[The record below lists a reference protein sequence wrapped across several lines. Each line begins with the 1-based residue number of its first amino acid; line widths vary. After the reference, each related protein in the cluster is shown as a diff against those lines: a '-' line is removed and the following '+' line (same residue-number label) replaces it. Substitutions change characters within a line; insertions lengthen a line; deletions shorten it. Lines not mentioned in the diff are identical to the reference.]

1 MPMHDAL
8 PATSPTRGDGMIYKK
23 RTRDPKTG
31 AIREAK
37 FFTMQLYLPALRRH
51 RKRSTGTADEALAR
65 KRLARWHA
73 EVLGGSYLP
82 DADRT
87 TFDQLAAMLLDDYRA
102 NRRRS
107 LPRLEHAL
115 AHLAPVFGGARA
127 RAITRDRVVAYTR
140 QRREQDGA
148 AAATVNREL
157 AALKRIFRL
166 GEISSKVGRRPHI
179 PMLDERNVRQGFFE
193 RPAFEAILRHLPEDL
208 QSVVTVAYLTGWRL
222 ASELLTRQW
231 RHVDFTAG
239 WLRLDPG
246 ETKNGEGRMF
256 PLTAELRAVLEA
268 QRERTRTIE
277 RETGQI
283 VPWLFH
289 RNGQPIR
296 SLARAWRT
304 AVRKAGV
311 PGRLVHDF
319 RRTAV
324 RNLERAGVPRS
335 TAMKMVGHKTEAIYR
350 RYAIVDEQMLR
361 EGADKLDRQR
371 QQAMR

>member
-1 MPMHDAL
+1 
-8 PATSPTRGDGMIYKK
+8 
-23 RTRDPKTG
+23 
-31 AIREAK
+31 
-37 FFTMQLYLPALRRH
+37 
-51 RKRSTGTADEALAR
+51 
-65 KRLARWHA
+65 
-73 EVLGGSYLP
+73 
-82 DADRT
+82 
-87 TFDQLAAMLLDDYRA
+87 
-102 NRRRS
+102 
-107 LPRLEHAL
+107 
-115 AHLAPVFGGARA
+115 VFGGARA

-157 AALKRIFRL
+157 AALKRMFRL
-166 GEISSKVGRRPHI
+166 GEISSKVSRRPHI

-193 RPAFEAILRHLPEDL
+193 RPAFEALLRHLPEDL

-289 RNGQPIR
+289 RNGHPIR